1 MAHLFPSAHWTA
13 AYQTA
18 VNDNPRY
25 EAAGKDWTHGAVA
38 LVVKA
43 DPAIDLS
50 EDMAVLLDVH
60 AGKCRAATYTTAS
73 EARPQAAFAVEGPYD
88 NWKRLIIDNE
98 DPIKALMQGKFKLT
112 KGHLPTIIRYVESS
126 KQLLASAQ
134 AVAWDFTTPAP
145 NLTARHPDST
155 TATR

>member
-1 MAHLFPSAHWTA
+1 MAHLFPSAPWTA

-18 VNDNPRY
+18 VNDNPQY
-25 EAAGKDWTHGAVA
+25 KTAGKEWTHGQVA

-43 DPAIDLS
+43 DPAIDLG

-60 AGKCRAATYTTAS
+60 GGQCRNATYTTAG
-73 EARPQAAFAVEGPYD
+73 EARTSAAFAVEGPYD
-88 NWKRLIIDNE
+88 NWKKLIIENQ
-98 DPIKALMQGKFKLT
+98 DPIKALMQGKLKLT

-134 AVAWDFTTPAP
+134 TV
-145 NLTARHPDST
+145 ST
-155 TATR
+155 EFRR